1 MMVILMHLFALY
13 IYKQILV
20 GNGVK
25 PENTKDFSQIFGVE
39 GQQLFQITS
48 DAGLWKHLKYM

>member
-48 DAGLWKHLKYM
+48 DAGL